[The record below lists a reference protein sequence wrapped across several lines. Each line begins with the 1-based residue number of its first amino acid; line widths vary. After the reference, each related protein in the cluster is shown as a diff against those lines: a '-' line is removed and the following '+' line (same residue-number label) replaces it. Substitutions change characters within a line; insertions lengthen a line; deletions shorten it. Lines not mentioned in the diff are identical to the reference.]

1 MTISRMTDFDLSG
14 KRLLIREDFNVP
26 LKDGHI
32 ESDARLR
39 ASIPTLTYAL
49 DAGASVL
56 AISHLGRP
64 TPGQVDPSFSLAPVA
79 DWFSNAL
86 GKKVML
92 NRDWIDG
99 VDLKP
104 GVLVIG
110 ENVRFLSG
118 EREDDEVLARKMARL
133 CDIYV
138 MDAFGT
144 AHRCEASTH
153 GVAKYATVAC
163 GGPLLMKELD
173 ALARVMTNPERPL
186 VVIAGGSKVS
196 TKLDLLDNL
205 APLADHVIVGGG
217 IANTFLSAA
226 GYPVGNSIHEPS
238 MKELAKAI
246 QRKVQ
251 SRGGQ
256 IPLPTDVVV
265 AKRPTIDAVS
275 RTCDVSD
282 IADDEMILDIG
293 PKTAKHL
300 AELLKASGTIIWN
313 GPMGVFELDP
323 FAEGTRRIAEAVAE
337 SNAYSLA
344 GGGETMSA
352 IQKFKVESRISYI
365 STGGGAFL
373 EYLEGKQLPAVAAL
387 EARALDGSHGKR

>member
-1 MTISRMTDFDLSG
+1 MTIRRMTDFDLSG

-49 DAGASVL
+49 NAGASVL

-64 TPGQVDPSFSLAPVA
+64 SPGQVDPDFSLAPVA
-79 DWFSNAL
+79 DWFSKTL
-86 GKKVML
+86 GKKVVL
-92 NRDWIDG
+92 ERDWIEG
-99 VDLKP
+99 VDPKP

-110 ENVRFLSG
+110 ENVRFLEG
-118 EREDDEVLARKMARL
+118 EREDDEALARKMAGL

-144 AHRCEASTH
+144 AHRREVSTH
-153 GVAKYATVAC
+153 GVAKYAAIAC

-173 ALARVMTNPERPL
+173 ALARVMSNPVRPL
-186 VVIAGGSKVS
+186 VVIAGGSKIS
-196 TKLDLLDNL
+196 TKLDLLGNL
-205 APLADHVIVGGG
+205 ATLADHVIVGGG

-226 GYPVGNSIHEPS
+226 GYPVGSSIYEPS
-238 MKELAKAI
+238 MKQIAKTI
-246 QRKVQ
+246 QETIR

-265 AKRPTIDAVS
+265 AKQPTVDAVS

-282 IADDEMILDIG
+282 VADDEMILDIG
-293 PKTAKHL
+293 PKTAQRL
-300 AELLKASGTIIWN
+300 SDLLKSSGTIIWN
-313 GPMGVFELDP
+313 GPMGVFELDT
-323 FAEGTRRIAEAVAE
+323 FAEGTRRIAKAVAE
-337 SNAYSLA
+337 SSAFSLA

-352 IQKFKVESRISYI
+352 IQKFGIENQISYI

-373 EYLEGKQLPAVAAL
+373 EYLEGKQLPAVEAL
-387 EARALDGSHGKR
+387 EARSEK

>member
-1 MTISRMTDFDLSG
+1 MTIRRMTDFALAG
-14 KRLLIREDFNVP
+14 KRLLIREDFNIP
-26 LKDGHI
+26 LKDGQI
-32 ESDARLR
+32 ESDARLQ
-39 ASIPTLTYAL
+39 ACIPTLAYAL
-49 DAGASVL
+49 DEGAAVL

-64 TPGQVDPSFSLAPVA
+64 APGQVDPNYSLAPIA
-79 DWFSNAL
+79 AWFSKAL
-86 GKKVML
+86 DRKVVL
-92 NRDWIDG
+92 ARDWIEG
-99 VDLKP
+99 VDLEP

-110 ENVRFLSG
+110 ENVRFLKG
-118 EREDDEVLARKMARL
+118 EREDDETLARKMASL

-144 AHRCEASTH
+144 AHRREVSTH
-153 GVAKYATVAC
+153 GVAKYAAVAC

-173 ALARVMTNPERPL
+173 ALAQVMSHPKRPL

-196 TKLDLLDNL
+196 TKLDLLNNL
-205 APLADHVIVGGG
+205 ASLADQVIVGGG
-217 IANTFLSAA
+217 IANTFLAAA
-226 GYPVGNSIHEPS
+226 GYKVGNSLYEPS

-246 QRKVQ
+246 QEKVQ

-265 AKRPTIDAVS
+265 AKRPAIDAVS
-275 RTCDVSD
+275 RVCEVSD
-282 IADDEMILDIG
+282 VADDEMILDIG
-293 PKTAKHL
+293 PKTTRRL
-300 AELLKASGTIIWN
+300 ADLLKASRTIIWN
-313 GPMGVFELDP
+313 GPIGVFELAP

-337 SNAYSLA
+337 SGAFSLA

-373 EYLEGKQLPAVAAL
+373 EYLEGKELPAVAAL
-387 EARALDGSHGKR
+387 EARSQDDRPDKP

>member
-1 MTISRMTDFDLSG
+1 MTIRRMIDFDLAG
-14 KRLLIREDFNVP
+14 KRVLIREDFNVP

-32 ESDARLR
+32 ESDARLQ

-49 DAGASVL
+49 DAGAAVL

-64 TPGQVDPSFSLAPVA
+64 VPGRADPNFSLAPVA
-79 DWFSNAL
+79 TWFSKAL
-86 GKKVML
+86 DRKVVL
-92 NRDWIDG
+92 ARDWIDG

-110 ENVRFLSG
+110 ENVRFLKG
-118 EREDDEVLARKMARL
+118 EREDDETLARKMASL

-144 AHRCEASTH
+144 AHRREVSTH
-153 GVAKYATVAC
+153 GVAKYVTAAC

-173 ALARVMTNPERPL
+173 ALARVMLDPRRPL

-196 TKLDLLDNL
+196 TKLDLLNNL
-205 APLADHVIVGGG
+205 ASVADQVIVGGG
-217 IANTFLSAA
+217 IANTFLAAA
-226 GYPVGNSIHEPS
+226 GYQVGKSIYEPS
-238 MKELAKAI
+238 MKDLANAI
-246 QRKVQ
+246 RDKVQ
-251 SRGGQ
+251 ARGGQ
-256 IPLPTDVVV
+256 IPLPIDVVV

-275 RTCDVSD
+275 RICDVSD
-282 IADDEMILDIG
+282 VAEDEMILDIG
-293 PKTAKHL
+293 PKTAQRL
-300 AELLKASGTIIWN
+300 ADLLKAAGTIIWN
-313 GPMGVFELDP
+313 GPIGVFELDP

-337 SNAYSLA
+337 SGAFSLA

-352 IQKFKVESRISYI
+352 IQKFGVENRISYV

-373 EYLEGKQLPAVAAL
+373 EYLEGKQLPAVEAL
-387 EARALDGSHGKR
+387 ESRSVAENHGK